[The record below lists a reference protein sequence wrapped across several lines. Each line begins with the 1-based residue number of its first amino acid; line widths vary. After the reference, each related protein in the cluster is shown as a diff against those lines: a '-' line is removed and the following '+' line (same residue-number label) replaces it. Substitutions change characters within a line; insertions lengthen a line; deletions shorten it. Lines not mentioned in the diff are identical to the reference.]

1 MPFTPASR
9 TLHEGFIF
17 GACKC
22 PTLRRRHNPRGA
34 EVAHSLWSKALALAL
49 VALALVVA
57 LDRISAL
64 VAEREGRLREAEAGV
79 AASLATQQELIGPVL
94 QRRCEETW
102 TVELVDGKER
112 KPVMQRREF
121 DLVATPKTLGLD
133 GTATIEARRRG
144 LYKVNGYVLKA
155 TLIASWAS
163 LQGLQPRAEQP
174 RSVLSC
180 GEPVLFVGVG
190 DARGLRSVTV
200 TQRSGIALPVLAG
213 TPRDKMPK
221 GFQVALTPQQWADG
235 AFSADIELELVGT
248 RRLAIA
254 PVAEQTQVRLRSD
267 WPHPSFH
274 GRFLPN
280 EREVGDNGFSA
291 TWRISAL
298 ATSAPH
304 DVRSQRPQV
313 ENFAVD
319 FIDPINAYSLA
330 DRATKYGVL
339 FIGLTFLGVALTE
352 VMRRARVHPVQY
364 LLVGSALAIFFL
376 LLVSLSEHMAFVWA
390 YASAAAACT
399 GLLAFYGTHVLGGWR
414 AGLAFGAAVAA
425 LYGVLYQLLQ
435 QEQTALV
442 LGSGLLFVVLAAVM
456 VLTRRFDWYRLVE
469 QWRGAKPGGEGA

>member
-1 MPFTPASR
+1 
-9 TLHEGFIF
+9 
-17 GACKC
+17 
-22 PTLRRRHNPRGA
+22 
-34 EVAHSLWSKALALAL
+34 VVHSLWSKVLAIVL

-57 LDRISAL
+57 LDRIGAL
-64 VAEREGRLREAEAGV
+64 VAEREGRLREAEASV
-79 AASLATQQELIGPVL
+79 AASLATHQELTGPIL

-102 TVELVDGKER
+102 SVEVGEGKER
-112 KPVMQRREF
+112 KKVDERREF
-121 DLVATPKTLGLD
+121 DLVATPKTLDVD
-133 GTATIEARRRG
+133 GVATLEERRRG
-144 LYKVNGYVLKA
+144 LYKINGYVLKA
-155 TLIASWAS
+155 TLNASWDS
-163 LQGLQPRAEQP
+163 LQALQPRAEHTP
-174 RSVLSC
+174 SLLRC
-180 GEPVLFVGVG
+180 GDAVLFVAVG

-200 TQRSGIALPVLAG
+200 KEASGKNLAVAPGPPRGKLP
-213 TPRDKMPK
+213 R
-221 GFQVALTPQQWADG
+221 GFQVTLAPEQWASG
-235 AFSADIELELVGT
+235 AFAADIRLELVGT
-248 RRLAIA
+248 RLLAIA
-254 PVAEQTQVRLRSD
+254 PVAGQTQVQLRSD

-280 EREVGDNGFSA
+280 EREVSSNGFNA
-291 TWRISAL
+291 RWRISAL
-298 ATSAPH
+298 ATSAPQ
-304 DVRSQRPQV
+304 DVRSQADRV
-313 ENFAVD
+313 ERFAVE

-425 LYGVLYQLLQ
+425 LYGVLYRLLQ

-469 QWRGAKPGGEGA
+469 QWRAAKPGAQAV

>member
-1 MPFTPASR
+1 
-9 TLHEGFIF
+9 
-17 GACKC
+17 
-22 PTLRRRHNPRGA
+22 
-34 EVAHSLWSKALALAL
+34 VAHSLWSKVLAIVL

-64 VAEREGRLREAEAGV
+64 VAEREGRLREAEASV
-79 AASLATQQELIGPVL
+79 AASLATHQELTGPVL
-94 QRRCEETW
+94 QRHCDESW
-102 TVELVDGKER
+102 TIELVDGKER
-112 KPVMQRREF
+112 KQVPQRREF
-121 DLVATPKTLGLD
+121 DLVATPKALDLD
-133 GTATIEARRRG
+133 GVATIEARRRG
-144 LYKVNGYVLKA
+144 LYKINGYVLKA
-155 TLIASWAS
+155 TLKASWES
-163 LQGLQPRAEQP
+163 LQALQPRAEQP
-174 RSVLSC
+174 RSVLRC
-180 GEPVLFVGVG
+180 DEPVLFVAVG
-190 DARGLRSVTV
+190 DARGLRSVTA
-200 TQRSGIALPVLAG
+200 TQASGGALPVLAG

-221 GFQVALTPQQWADG
+221 GFQVALTREQWAEG
-235 AFSADIELELVGT
+235 TFATQIQLELVGT
-248 RRLAIA
+248 RSLAIA
-254 PVAEQTQVRLRSD
+254 PVADQTQVHLRSD

-280 EREVGDNGFSA
+280 EREIDRNGFSA
-291 TWRISAL
+291 WWRISAL
-298 ATSAPH
+298 ATSAPQ
-304 DVRSQRPQV
+304 DVRTQHAKV

-319 FIDPINAYSLA
+319 FIDPVNAYSLA

-352 VMRRARVHPVQY
+352 VMRRARVHPLQY

-414 AGLAFGAAVAA
+414 AGLVFGAAVAV

-442 LGSGLLFVVLAAVM
+442 LGSGLLFTVLAAVM

-469 QWRGAKPGGEGA
+469 QWRAAKPGAQAA